1 MKPLKRFRYA
11 TKKYLLSNL
20 VQDFEKELNDSY
32 RGVEISE
39 SVYENLRNRFMLF
52 LKLQYD
58 LGKLNVLPVGLSV
71 YYDKNSAKIVVD
83 YPVIQKTSLVN
94 TKKIVTLDKYWTAWT
109 GIYKTEEPSPF
120 TIWELTQD
128 GGSRIFFALLEA
140 KTVEEIHK
148 EIGRTFD
155 NCSFVFVS
163 KKDKDWEPDSKSFL
177 RLSEIKTRL
186 YRD

>member
-1 MKPLKRFRYA
+1 MKPLQRFRYA

-32 RGVEISE
+32 RGIDLPD
-39 SVYENLRNRFMLF
+39 SVYENLRNRFMIF

-58 LGKLNVLPVGLSV
+58 LEKLNTLPVGLSV
-71 YYDKNSAKIVVD
+71 YYDKKSAKIVVD
-83 YPVIQKTSLVN
+83 YPVVQKTSVVE

-109 GIYKTEEPSPF
+109 GIYRTEEPSPF
-120 TIWELTQD
+120 TIWELMQD
-128 GGSRIFFALLEA
+128 DGSRMFFALLEA

-148 EIGRTFD
+148 EIGKAFD
-155 NCSFVFVS
+155 DCSFLFVS
-163 KKDKDWEPDSKSFL
+163 KKDKDWEPDPKAFL

-186 YRD
+186 YKD